1 MCRIA
6 RQRCVV
12 LLLLAGTAWAN
23 RAAWAGLSATTQ
35 PVSSDPLT
43 LVVRTSPLLPEHR
56 LTLLSQGDT
65 PLDLPATTR
74 PVAAASRPPIVEP
87 QSIYDPLPP
96 ALWSGLSLLLLA
108 GAILYLRRL
117 KTQL

>member
-6 RQRCVV
+6 RRRCVV

-23 RAAWAGLSATTQ
+23 RPARAGLPPATQ
-35 PVSSDPLT
+35 PVSSDRLT
-43 LVVRTSPLLPEHR
+43 LMGTSGLPEHR
-56 LTLLSQGDT
+56 LTLLSQGDA
-65 PLDLPATTR
+65 PLELPATTQ